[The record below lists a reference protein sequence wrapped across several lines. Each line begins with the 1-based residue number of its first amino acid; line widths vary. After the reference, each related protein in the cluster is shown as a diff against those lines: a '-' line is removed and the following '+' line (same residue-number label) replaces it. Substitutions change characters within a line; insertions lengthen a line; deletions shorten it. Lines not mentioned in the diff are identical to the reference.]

1 MALDEPRDDDE
12 VSAQEGFTLVAD
24 RKLLDE
30 SGGITV
36 DYLTGPFR
44 KGFQI
49 KANSSACGSSCGDGC

>member
-12 VSAQEGFTLVAD
+12 VLEQETFTLVAD
-24 RKLLDE
+24 RKLVDE
-30 SGGITV
+30 SGGVKV

-49 KANSSACGSSCGDGC
+49 QPIKSACGSCDSC